1 MRVAIAAVGCAALA
15 YVFCCQNAGAV
26 ATTGTAIKEAAA
38 AGSFPR
44 DANAVSPVLLARP
57 IASVIGSWSSVPMS
71 AGTIGF
77 RARLSLG
84 LFCWT
89 RSEG

>member
-38 AGSFPR
+38 AGS
-44 DANAVSPVLLARP
+44 LA
-57 IASVIGSWSSVPMS
+57 
-71 AGTIGF
+71 TQ
-77 RARLSLG
+77 
-84 LFCWT
+84 T
-89 RSEG
+89 RYHRFYWHGYRKCYRQLVVGPYVCRRYWL